1 MLNKKNIILKSLS
14 ILEKKVVTIFFLF
27 IAASIFI
34 SFIELIGI
42 SFLGTFIMFLSD
54 INGFLDKIDKFEILS
69 FMHNFNEKDLIY
81 FFLIS
86 ISVFFVIKNLIVFVF
101 FYFFHKFKA
110 YFTLIISKKIF
121 SKNMKNNY
129 EYFLAQK
136 KSKIIHD
143 IREESLRFIGVLF
156 SILNIVKETFLIFF
170 LGLSIFIVNWKISSI
185 VLFTFILFSLI
196 IFAIVK
202 EKLYSLGKDLTFFQS
217 NFLKKLFEAFNNI
230 KFIKIRKIEN
240 FITTKLFYFQK
251 RAMDTTFTQNVI
263 VTIPRLVLEVLAVGG
278 LCLTIY
284 IYINSSLPI
293 DKLIPIL
300 SFIALAIIRIMPAIS
315 SININVNNITTH
327 IHSLEIV
334 NSYIKQKDLNL
345 ITRDENLKD
354 SNYKKIE
361 KIKFENVCFKYK
373 VDNPSFGLDKIN
385 LTIEKNDII
394 GVIGRS
400 GSGKT
405 TFADLL
411 LGLLKPDNGKI
422 LINDKKS
429 ENIDNQ
435 NLNFSYIPQSINLL
449 DDNLYENIAF
459 GNRNQNIDKDK
470 MKKILSKADLD
481 TLDKDLYLKNIGE
494 DGIKISGGQ
503 KQRIGIARALYNEPN
518 LLILDEPT
526 SELDYTSEK
535 KIMQNISELKIDIII
550 IIAHRINSLN
560 ICNKLLILDN
570 GKILDFGTKKEVLS
584 KHIYLEKF
592 FEDKN

>member
-1 MLNKKNIILKSLS
+1 MFIKKNIFLKSLS
-14 ILEKKVVTIFFLF
+14 ILERKVVTFFFLF
-27 IAASIFI
+27 IVASIFI

-42 SFLGTFIMFLSD
+42 SFLGTFIMFLTD

-69 FMHNFNEKDLIY
+69 FMHDFDEKDLIY

-86 ISVFFVIKNLIVFVF
+86 IVAFFAIKNAIVFVF

-110 YFTLIISKKIF
+110 HFTFIISKKIF
-121 SKNMKNNY
+121 SKNLKNNY

-136 KSKIIHD
+136 KSKIVHD
-143 IREESLRFIGVLF
+143 VREESLRFTGVFF

-185 VLFTFILFSLI
+185 VLLTFIFFSTI
-196 IFAIVK
+196 IFVIVK
-202 EKLYSLGKDLTFFQS
+202 GKLYSLGKNLTFFQS
-217 NFLKKLFEAFNNI
+217 SFLKKLFEAFNNI
-230 KFIKIRKIEN
+230 KFIKIRKLEN
-240 FITTKLFYFQK
+240 FIATKLFYFQK
-251 RAMDTTFTQNVI
+251 KAMDTTFSQNVI
-263 VTIPRLVLEVLAVGG
+263 VTIPRLILEVFAVGG

-293 DKLIPIL
+293 DKLIPLL

-334 NSYIKQKDLNL
+334 NTYMIQKDLKL
-345 ITRDENLKD
+345 ITKNEGSKN
-354 SNYKKIE
+354 SISKKIE
-361 KIKFENVCFKYK
+361 KIEFANVCFKYK
-373 VDNPSFGLDKIN
+373 VDNPSFGLDNIN

-394 GVIGRS
+394 GVIGKS

-422 LINDKKS
+422 FINGENS
-429 ENIDNQ
+429 INIDSQ
-435 NLNFSYIPQSINLL
+435 NLNISYIPQSINLL

-459 GNRNQNIDKDK
+459 GNKNQNIDKEK
-470 MKKILSKADLD
+470 MNKILFMTDLD
-481 TLDKDLYLKNIGE
+481 KLDKDLYSKNIGE

-503 KQRIGIARALYNEPN
+503 KQRIGIARALYNKPN

-526 SELDYTSEK
+526 SELDYSSEK
-535 KIMQNISELKIDIII
+535 KIMQNISEFKIDIIV

-570 GKILDFGTKKEVLS
+570 GKILDFGSKKEVIS

-592 FEDKN
+592 FADNN

>member
-1 MLNKKNIILKSLS
+1 MLNKKNIFLKSLS

-27 IAASIFI
+27 MVVSIFI
-34 SFIELIGI
+34 SFIELLGI
-42 SFLGTFIMFLSD
+42 SFIGTFIMFLAD
-54 INGFLDKIDKFEILS
+54 INSFLDKIDKFELLS
-69 FMHNFNEKDLIY
+69 FMHDFNEKDLIY

-86 ISVFFVIKNLIVFVF
+86 IIFFFAIKNIIIFIF
-101 FYFFHKFKA
+101 FYFFNKFRA
-110 YFTLIISKKIF
+110 YFTFVISKKIF
-121 SKNMKNNY
+121 SKNLKNNY
-129 EYFLAQK
+129 EYFLTKK

-143 IREESLRFIGVLF
+143 VREESLRFTGVFF
-156 SILNIVKETFLIFF
+156 SILSIFKETFLIIF
-170 LGLSIFIVNWKISSI
+170 LGLSIFIINWKISSI
-185 VLFTFILFSLI
+185 VLFTFIFFSSI
-196 IFAIVK
+196 IFIIVK
-202 EKLYSLGKDLTFFQS
+202 GKLYSLGKDLTFFQS

-230 KFIKIRKIEN
+230 KFIKIRKLEN

-251 RAMDTTFTQNVI
+251 RAMNTTFVQNVI
-263 VTIPRLVLEVLAVGG
+263 VTIPRLVLEVFAVSG
-278 LCLTIY
+278 LCLTIF

-293 DKLIPIL
+293 DKLIPLL

-315 SININVNNITTH
+315 SININVNNITTN

-334 NSYIKQKDLNL
+334 NSYIKQKDLEL
-345 ITRDENLKD
+345 ITRDGNLD
-354 SNYKKIE
+354 LTFKKIK
-361 KIKFENVCFKYK
+361 KIRFENVYFKYK
-373 VDNPSFGLDKIN
+373 VDNPSFGLDDIN

-394 GVIGRS
+394 GIIGKS

-411 LGLLKPDNGKI
+411 LGLLKPDSGKI
-422 LINDKKS
+422 LINDEKS
-429 ENIDNQ
+429 KNVDTQ
-435 NLNFSYIPQSINLL
+435 NFNFSYIPQSINLL

-459 GNRNQNIDKDK
+459 GNRNQNIDKEK
-470 MKKILSKADLD
+470 MDKILSKADLD
-481 TLDKDLYLKNIGE
+481 TLDKDLYSKSLGE

-526 SELDYTSEK
+526 SELDYSSEK
-535 KIMQNISELKIDIII
+535 KIMQNISEFKIDIII

-560 ICNKLLILDN
+560 ICNKLLILEN
-570 GKILDFGTKKEVLS
+570 GKILDFGTKKEILS

>member
-1 MLNKKNIILKSLS
+1 MLSKKNIFLESLS
-14 ILEKKVVTIFFLF
+14 IFEKKVVTIFFIF
-27 IAASIFI
+27 IAACIFI
-34 SFIELIGI
+34 SFIELIGV
-42 SFLGTFIMFLSD
+42 SFLGTFIMFLTD
-54 INGFLDKIDKFEILS
+54 INGFLDKIDKFKILS
-69 FMHNFNEKDLIY
+69 FMHDFDEKDLIY

-86 ISVFFVIKNLIVFVF
+86 ITVFFIIKNSIVFVF

-110 YFTLIISKKIF
+110 NFTFIISKKIF
-121 SKNMKNNY
+121 SKNLKNNY

-143 IREESLRFIGVLF
+143 VREESLRFTGVFF
-156 SILNIVKETFLIFF
+156 SILNIIKETFLIFF
-170 LGLSIFIVNWKISSI
+170 LGLSIFLVNWKISSI
-185 VLFTFILFSLI
+185 VLIGFICFSTI
-196 IFAIVK
+196 IFIIVK
-202 EKLYSLGKDLTFFQS
+202 GKLYSLGKDLTFYQS

-230 KFIKIRKIEN
+230 KFIKIRKLEN
-240 FITTKLFYFQK
+240 FIITKLFYFQRK
-251 RAMDTTFTQNVI
+251 AMDTTFAQNII
-263 VTIPRLVLEVLAVGG
+263 VTIPRLVLEVLSVFG

-300 SFIALAIIRIMPAIS
+300 SFIALAIIRIIPSIS
-315 SININVNNITTH
+315 AININVNNITTH
-327 IHSLEIV
+327 IYSLKII
-334 NSYIKQKDLNL
+334 NSHLKEKDLKL
-345 ITRDENLKD
+345 ITSDEG
-354 SNYKKIE
+354 SNNSIFKKIKKIE
-361 KIKFENVCFKYK
+361 FENVCFKYK
-373 VDNPSFGLDKIN
+373 VDSPSFGLDNIN
-385 LTIEKNDII
+385 LTIEKDDII

-411 LGLLKPDNGKI
+411 LGLLKPDIGKI
-422 LINDKKS
+422 LINNKNL
-429 ENIDNQ
+429 ENIDSQ

-459 GNRNQNIDKDK
+459 GNKNQNIDKDK
-470 MKKILSKADLD
+470 IKKILSKADLD

-503 KQRIGIARALYNEPN
+503 KQRIGIARALYNEPS

-535 KIMQNISELKIDIII
+535 KIMKNISEFKIDIII

-570 GKILDFGTKKEVLS
+570 GKILDYGSKKEVLS

>member
-1 MLNKKNIILKSLS
+1 MLNKKNIFLKSLS

-27 IAASIFI
+27 MVVSIFI
-34 SFIELIGI
+34 SFIELLGI
-42 SFLGTFIMFLSD
+42 SFIGTFIMFLAD
-54 INGFLDKIDKFEILS
+54 INSFLDKIDKLKILS
-69 FMHNFNEKDLIY
+69 FMHDFNEKDLIY

-86 ISVFFVIKNLIVFVF
+86 IIVFFAIKNIIIFIF
-101 FYFFHKFKA
+101 FYLFNKFRA
-110 YFTLIISKKIF
+110 YFTFLISKKIF
-121 SKNMKNNY
+121 SKNLKNNY
-129 EYFLAQK
+129 EYFLTKK

-143 IREESLRFIGVLF
+143 VREESLRFTGVFF
-156 SILNIVKETFLIFF
+156 SILNIFKETFLIIF
-170 LGLSIFIVNWKISSI
+170 LGLSIFIINWKISSI
-185 VLFTFILFSLI
+185 VLFTFIFFSSLI
-196 IFAIVK
+196 FIIVK
-202 EKLYSLGKDLTFFQS
+202 GKLYSLGKDLTFFQS

-230 KFIKIRKIEN
+230 KFIKIRKLEN

-251 RAMDTTFTQNVI
+251 RAMNTTFIQNVI
-263 VTIPRLVLEVLAVGG
+263 VTIPRLVLEVFAVSG
-278 LCLTIY
+278 LCLTIF

-293 DKLIPIL
+293 DKLIPLL

-315 SININVNNITTH
+315 SINVNVNNIATN

-334 NSYIKQKDLNL
+334 NSYIKQKDLEL
-345 ITRDENLKD
+345 ISRDETLD
-354 SNYKKIE
+354 LTFKKIK

-373 VDNPSFGLDKIN
+373 VDNPSFGLDDIN

-394 GVIGRS
+394 GIIGKS

-411 LGLLKPDNGKI
+411 LGLLKPDSGKI
-422 LINDKKS
+422 LINDEKS
-429 ENIDNQ
+429 KNIDTQ
-435 NLNFSYIPQSINLL
+435 NFNFSYIPQSINLL

-459 GNRNQNIDKDK
+459 GNRNQNIDKEK
-470 MKKILSKADLD
+470 MDKILSKADLD
-481 TLDKDLYLKNIGE
+481 TLDKDLYSKNLGE

-526 SELDYTSEK
+526 SELDYSSEK
-535 KIMQNISELKIDIII
+535 KIMQNISEFKIDIII

-560 ICNKLLILDN
+560 ICNKLLILEN
-570 GKILDFGTKKEVLS
+570 GKILDFGTKKEILS

>member
-1 MLNKKNIILKSLS
+1 MLNKKNIFLKSLS

-27 IAASIFI
+27 MVVSIFI
-34 SFIELIGI
+34 SFIELLGI
-42 SFLGTFIMFLSD
+42 SFIGTFIMFLAD
-54 INGFLDKIDKFEILS
+54 INSFLDKIDKFEILS
-69 FMHNFNEKDLIY
+69 FMHDFNEKDLIY

-86 ISVFFVIKNLIVFVF
+86 IIFFFAIKNIIIFIF
-101 FYFFHKFKA
+101 FYFFNKFRA
-110 YFTLIISKKIF
+110 YFTFVISKKIF
-121 SKNMKNNY
+121 SKNLKNNY
-129 EYFLAQK
+129 EYFLTKK

-143 IREESLRFIGVLF
+143 VREESLRFTGVFF
-156 SILNIVKETFLIFF
+156 SILSIFKETFLIIF
-170 LGLSIFIVNWKISSI
+170 LGLSIFIINWKISSI
-185 VLFTFILFSLI
+185 VLFTFIFFSSI
-196 IFAIVK
+196 IFIIVK
-202 EKLYSLGKDLTFFQS
+202 GKLYSLGKDLTFFQS

-230 KFIKIRKIEN
+230 KFIKIRKLEN

-251 RAMDTTFTQNVI
+251 RAMNTTFVQNVI
-263 VTIPRLVLEVLAVGG
+263 VTIPRLVLEVFAVSG
-278 LCLTIY
+278 LCLTIF

-293 DKLIPIL
+293 DKLIPLL

-315 SININVNNITTH
+315 SININVNNITTN

-334 NSYIKQKDLNL
+334 NSYIKQKDLEL
-345 ITRDENLKD
+345 ITRDGNLD
-354 SNYKKIE
+354 LTFKKIK
-361 KIKFENVCFKYK
+361 KIRFENVYFKYK
-373 VDNPSFGLDKIN
+373 VDNPSFGLDDIN

-394 GVIGRS
+394 GIIGKS

-411 LGLLKPDNGKI
+411 LGLLKPDSGKI
-422 LINDKKS
+422 LINDEKS
-429 ENIDNQ
+429 KNVDTQ
-435 NLNFSYIPQSINLL
+435 NFNFSYIPQSINLL

-459 GNRNQNIDKDK
+459 GNRNQNIDKEK
-470 MKKILSKADLD
+470 MDKILSKADLD
-481 TLDKDLYLKNIGE
+481 TLDKDLYSKSLGE

-526 SELDYTSEK
+526 SELDYSSEK
-535 KIMQNISELKIDIII
+535 KIMQNISEFKIDIII

-560 ICNKLLILDN
+560 ICNKLLILEN
-570 GKILDFGTKKEVLS
+570 GKILDFGTKKEILS

>member
-1 MLNKKNIILKSLS
+1 MLNKKNIFLKSLS

-27 IAASIFI
+27 MVVSIFI
-34 SFIELIGI
+34 SFIELLGI
-42 SFLGTFIMFLSD
+42 SFIGTFIMFLAD
-54 INGFLDKIDKFEILS
+54 INSFLDKIDKLKILS
-69 FMHNFNEKDLIY
+69 FMHDFNEKDLIY

-86 ISVFFVIKNLIVFVF
+86 IIVFFAIKNIIIFIF
-101 FYFFHKFKA
+101 FYLFNKFRA
-110 YFTLIISKKIF
+110 YFTFLISKKIF
-121 SKNMKNNY
+121 SKNLKNNY
-129 EYFLAQK
+129 EYFLTKK

-143 IREESLRFIGVLF
+143 VREESLRFTGVFF
-156 SILNIVKETFLIFF
+156 SILNIFKETFLIIF
-170 LGLSIFIVNWKISSI
+170 LGLSIFIINWKISSI
-185 VLFTFILFSLI
+185 VLFTFIFFSSLI
-196 IFAIVK
+196 FIIVK
-202 EKLYSLGKDLTFFQS
+202 GKLYSLGKDLTFFQS

-230 KFIKIRKIEN
+230 KFIKIRKLEN

-251 RAMDTTFTQNVI
+251 RAMNTTFIQNVI
-263 VTIPRLVLEVLAVGG
+263 VTIPRLVLEVFAVSG
-278 LCLTIY
+278 LCLTIF

-293 DKLIPIL
+293 DKLIPLL

-315 SININVNNITTH
+315 SINVNVNNIATN

-334 NSYIKQKDLNL
+334 NSYIKQKDLEL
-345 ITRDENLKD
+345 ISRDETLD
-354 SNYKKIE
+354 LTFKKIK

-373 VDNPSFGLDKIN
+373 VDNPSFGLDDIN

-394 GVIGRS
+394 GIIGKS

-411 LGLLKPDNGKI
+411 LGLLKPDSGKI
-422 LINDKKS
+422 LINDEKS
-429 ENIDNQ
+429 KNVDTQ
-435 NLNFSYIPQSINLL
+435 NFNFSYIPQSINLL

-459 GNRNQNIDKDK
+459 GNRNQNIDKEK
-470 MKKILSKADLD
+470 MDKILSKADLD
-481 TLDKDLYLKNIGE
+481 TLDKDLYSKNLGE

-526 SELDYTSEK
+526 SELDYSSEK
-535 KIMQNISELKIDIII
+535 KIMQNISEFKIDIII

-560 ICNKLLILDN
+560 ICNKLLILEN
-570 GKILDFGTKKEVLS
+570 GKILDFGTKKEILS

>member
-251 RAMDTTFTQNVI
+251 RAMDTTFIQNVI

>member
-1 MLNKKNIILKSLS
+1 MLSKKNIFLESLS
-14 ILEKKVVTIFFLF
+14 IFEKKVVTIFFIF
-27 IAASIFI
+27 IAACIFI
-34 SFIELIGI
+34 SFIELIGV
-42 SFLGTFIMFLSD
+42 SFLGTFIMFLTD
-54 INGFLDKIDKFEILS
+54 INGFLDKIDKFKILS
-69 FMHNFNEKDLIY
+69 FMHDFDEKDLIY

-86 ISVFFVIKNLIVFVF
+86 ITVFFIIKNSIVFVF

-110 YFTLIISKKIF
+110 NFTFIISKKIF
-121 SKNMKNNY
+121 SKNLKNNY

-143 IREESLRFIGVLF
+143 VREESLRFTGVFF
-156 SILNIVKETFLIFF
+156 SILNIIKETFLIFF
-170 LGLSIFIVNWKISSI
+170 LGLSIFLVNWKISSI
-185 VLFTFILFSLI
+185 VLIGFICFSTI
-196 IFAIVK
+196 IFIIVK
-202 EKLYSLGKDLTFFQS
+202 GKLYSLGKDLTFYQS

-230 KFIKIRKIEN
+230 KFIKIRKLEN
-240 FITTKLFYFQK
+240 FIITKLFYFQRK
-251 RAMDTTFTQNVI
+251 AMDTTFAQNII
-263 VTIPRLVLEVLAVGG
+263 VTIPRLVLEVLSVFG

-300 SFIALAIIRIMPAIS
+300 SFIALAIIRIIPSIS
-315 SININVNNITTH
+315 AININVNNITTH
-327 IHSLEIV
+327 IYSLKII
-334 NSYIKQKDLNL
+334 NSHLKEKDLKL
-345 ITRDENLKD
+345 ITSDEG
-354 SNYKKIE
+354 SNNSIFKKIKKIE
-361 KIKFENVCFKYK
+361 FENVCFKYK
-373 VDNPSFGLDKIN
+373 VDSPSFGLDNIN
-385 LTIEKNDII
+385 LTIEKDDII

-411 LGLLKPDNGKI
+411 LGLLKPDIGKI
-422 LINDKKS
+422 LINNKNL
-429 ENIDNQ
+429 ENIDSQ

-459 GNRNQNIDKDK
+459 GNKNQNIDKDK
-470 MKKILSKADLD
+470 IKKILSKADLD

-503 KQRIGIARALYNEPN
+503 KQRIGIARALYNEPS

-535 KIMQNISELKIDIII
+535 KIMKNISEFKIDIII

>member
-1 MLNKKNIILKSLS
+1 MLNKKNIFLKSLS

-27 IAASIFI
+27 MVVSIFI
-34 SFIELIGI
+34 SFIELLGI
-42 SFLGTFIMFLSD
+42 SFIGTFIMFLAD
-54 INGFLDKIDKFEILS
+54 INSFLDKIDKFEILS
-69 FMHNFNEKDLIY
+69 FMRDFNEKDLIY

-86 ISVFFVIKNLIVFVF
+86 IIVFFAIKNIIIFIF
-101 FYFFHKFKA
+101 FYLFNKFRA
-110 YFTLIISKKIF
+110 YFTFLISKKIF
-121 SKNMKNNY
+121 SKNLKNNY
-129 EYFLAQK
+129 EYFLTKK

-143 IREESLRFIGVLF
+143 VREESLRFTGVFF
-156 SILNIVKETFLIFF
+156 SILNIFKETFLIIF
-170 LGLSIFIVNWKISSI
+170 LGLSIFIINWKISSI
-185 VLFTFILFSLI
+185 VLFTFIFFSSLI
-196 IFAIVK
+196 FIIVK
-202 EKLYSLGKDLTFFQS
+202 GKLYSLGKDLTFFQS

-230 KFIKIRKIEN
+230 KFIKIRKLEN

-251 RAMDTTFTQNVI
+251 RAMNTTFIQNVI
-263 VTIPRLVLEVLAVGG
+263 VTIPRLVLEVFAVSG
-278 LCLTIY
+278 LCLTIF

-293 DKLIPIL
+293 DKLIPLL

-315 SININVNNITTH
+315 SINVNINNIATN

-334 NSYIKQKDLNL
+334 NSYIKQKDLEL
-345 ITRDENLKD
+345 ISRDETLD
-354 SNYKKIE
+354 LTFKKIK

-373 VDNPSFGLDKIN
+373 VDNPSFGLDDIN

-394 GVIGRS
+394 GIIGKS

-411 LGLLKPDNGKI
+411 LGLLKPDSGKI
-422 LINDKKS
+422 LINDEKS
-429 ENIDNQ
+429 KNVDTQ
-435 NLNFSYIPQSINLL
+435 NFNFSYIPQSINLL

-459 GNRNQNIDKDK
+459 GNRNQNIDKEK
-470 MKKILSKADLD
+470 MDKILSKADLD
-481 TLDKDLYLKNIGE
+481 TLDKDLYSKNLGE

-526 SELDYTSEK
+526 SELDYSSEK
-535 KIMQNISELKIDIII
+535 KIMQNISEFKIDIII

-560 ICNKLLILDN
+560 ICNKLLILEN
-570 GKILDFGTKKEVLS
+570 GKILDFGTKKEILS